1 MSATAYQRRRRE
13 LAKARQLEEEKAKT
27 QTKRAPKKVKNDV
40 EADK

>member
-13 LAKARQLEEEKAKT
+13 LAKVKQLEEEKVKA
-27 QTKRAPKKVKNDV
+27 QTKRAPKKVKEDV

>member
-13 LAKARQLEEEKAKT
+13 LAKAKKLEEEKMKA
-27 QTKRAPKKVKNDV
+27 QTKRAPKKVKEDV

>member
-13 LAKARQLEEEKAKT
+13 LAKVKQLEEEKAKA
-27 QTKRAPKKVKNDV
+27 QAKRTTKKVKENV